1 MAHPDAFVVGVIL
14 FLPLTLLRLT
24 FEPCCHPLS
33 MQRIGLFVLLHQIP
47 NASVACGYSHSL
59 YFCSSELLQRNVTR
73 SLPRVSDRM
82 PYNYPSDSVSPL
94 RWSSPERAFVL
105 AVTLLADPPSVC
117 LPVPPPIFPVI
128 SWVSFQAC
136 PFSFP
141 FPWGCTSR
149 WDVQR
154 QEGAYQ

>member
-24 FEPCCHPLS
+24 FDTPQAHSLS
-33 MQRIGLFVLLHQIP
+33 VQHAGLLVLLHQIP
-47 NASVACGYSHSL
+47 NARVACGYSHSL
-59 YFCSSELLQRNVTR
+59 YFCSSELLQGNVMR
-73 SLPRVSDRM
+73 SLPRVSDRT
-82 PYNYPSDSVSPL
+82 PYKYPSDSIFPL

-105 AVTLLADPPSVC
+105 AVTLLADPPSIR
-117 LPVPPPIFPVI
+117 LPVLPPISPVI

-141 FPWGCTSR
+141 FPWRCTSR
-149 WDVQR
+149 WDVR
-154 QEGAYQ
+154 RKEGAY